1 MSDRA
6 RLREIYRLIA
16 EAHSEYR
23 LKIEPLL
30 VELQKQMPALQQE
43 SQFGPMYV
51 E

>member
-1 MSDRA
+1 MSDSA

-16 EAHSEYR
+16 EAHGEYR
-23 LKIEPLL
+23 RKVEPLL
-30 VELQKQMPALQQE
+30 AELQKQMPAPQQE